1 MMTLRETL
9 DLVPDFRSSQGR
21 RHSLGAILAL
31 ATCAMLCGA
40 RSLYA
45 IAQWGRDQGGATAQ
59 LLGFSQEK
67 TPCVAT
73 LHRVFKGLDVAAFE
87 AEVGNWLA
95 NSGVEADD
103 PLSLD
108 GKTLRGV
115 HGQEIPGV
123 HLVSAYASRA
133 GAVLA
138 QVAAPGKG
146 EELAAVKEVLG
157 QVPLK
162 GRVVVADALLT
173 QRKVCEQIV
182 AGGGEYLLPVKE
194 NQPTLRRDLEW
205 LFPLLG
211 TERAGGPTVPPWLAA
226 EWRARGA
233 KLTVWAD
240 APVKRRHGRLERR
253 ELWALA
259 DPELNGYVGSAGTV
273 GEAWPHLQQ
282 VCRLERQRVVKG
294 KKQVDVSYAIS
305 SLPATDA
312 DARRLLSLSRGHW
325 GIENRLHWVRDVT
338 FDEDRSQV
346 RTGAAPQVLA
356 GLRNLVISLVRR
368 AGHSNVAA
376 ALRRHNAHLSEAFD
390 MMGFTYQAG
399 E

>member
-123 HLVSAYASRA
+123 HLVSAYASHA

-194 NQPTLRRDLEW
+194 NQPTLRRDLEVA
-205 LFPLLG
+205 FPLLG
-211 TERAGGPTVPPWLAA
+211 TARAGGPTVPPWLAA

-282 VCRLERQRVVKG
+282 VCPLERQRVVKG

>member
-1 MMTLRETL
+1 MMTLREAL

-45 IAQWGRDQGGATAQ
+45 IAQWGRDQGGGATAQ

-194 NQPTLRRDLEW
+194 NQPTLRRDLEVV
-205 LFPLLG
+205 FPLLG

-294 KKQVDVSYAIS
+294 KKQVAVSYAIS

-368 AGHSNVAA
+368 G
-376 ALRRHNAHLSEAFD
+376 L
-390 MMGFTYQAG
+390 GIPT
-399 E
+399 

>member
-1 MMTLRETL
+1 M
-9 DLVPDFRSSQGR
+9 
-21 RHSLGAILAL
+21 
-31 ATCAMLCGA
+31 
-40 RSLYA
+40 
-45 IAQWGRDQGGATAQ
+45 
-59 LLGFSQEK
+59 
-67 TPCVAT
+67 AT

-123 HLVSAYASRA
+123 HLVSAYASR
-133 GAVLA
+133 VLA

-162 GRVVVADALLT
+162 GRVVVADALLSVSRLWQAAESICCQLKRISPPCAET
-173 QRKVCEQIV
+173 WR
-182 AGGGEYLLPVKE
+182 
-194 NQPTLRRDLEW
+194 W

-259 DPELNGYVGSAGTV
+259 DPELNGFS
-273 GEAWPHLQQ
+273 
-282 VCRLERQRVVKG
+282 
-294 KKQVDVSYAIS
+294 
-305 SLPATDA
+305 
-312 DARRLLSLSRGHW
+312 
-325 GIENRLHWVRDVT
+325 RDVG
-338 FDEDRSQV
+338 R
-346 RTGAAPQVLA
+346 
-356 GLRNLVISLVRR
+356 I
-368 AGHSNVAA
+368 
-376 ALRRHNAHLSEAFD
+376 
-390 MMGFTYQAG
+390 
-399 E
+399 

>member
-108 GKTLRGV
+108 TLRGV
-115 HGQEIPGV
+115 HGQEI

-138 QVAAPGKG
+138 QVAAP
-146 EELAAVKEVLG
+146 
-157 QVPLK
+157 QR
-162 GRVVVADALLT
+162 GR
-173 QRKVCEQIV
+173 I
-182 AGGGEYLLPVKE
+182 GGGQRSIGPGTPEGSGSSGRCLTD
-194 NQPTLRRDLEW
+194 PTE
-205 LFPLLG
+205 
-211 TERAGGPTVPPWLAA
+211 
-226 EWRARGA
+226 
-233 KLTVWAD
+233 
-240 APVKRRHGRLERR
+240 
-253 ELWALA
+253 
-259 DPELNGYVGSAGTV
+259 
-273 GEAWPHLQQ
+273 
-282 VCRLERQRVVKG
+282 
-294 KKQVDVSYAIS
+294 
-305 SLPATDA
+305 SL
-312 DARRLLSLSRGHW
+312 
-325 GIENRLHWVRDVT
+325 
-338 FDEDRSQV
+338 
-346 RTGAAPQVLA
+346 
-356 GLRNLVISLVRR
+356 
-368 AGHSNVAA
+368 
-376 ALRRHNAHLSEAFD
+376 
-390 MMGFTYQAG
+390 
-399 E
+399 